1 MLIVTGATGQL
12 GSRIVAA
19 LLRRVPAGRI
29 GVSVRSPEMAA
40 DLATQGVRVRQG
52 DFDRPDLLRNAWEG
66 AEQLLL
72 VSSNAAASGG
82 DPVAQH
88 ANAIAVARE
97 LGVSR
102 IFYTSQVSA
111 SPTSQFPPGRDHAAT
126 EALLAGSGLPWT
138 ALRHGF
144 YAGSLLAMQGRAL
157 TAGAIVAPPDG
168 LVAWTT
174 HDDLAEADAAL
185 LAGERV
191 IDGPTPPL
199 TGPDA
204 LDLAGIAR
212 LAEQLTEMP
221 VSRSLCS
228 LEDLDQRA
236 RQNGA
241 PAGARAVMRGYFRAA
256 EAGEFAAVDPTLAAI
271 LERPPASVRAFLE
284 KHLPTAPASQ
294 L

>member
-12 GSRIVAA
+12 GSWIVTA

-29 GVSVRSPEMAA
+29 GVSVSSPDKAA
-40 DLATQGVRVRQG
+40 DLAARGVRVRQA
-52 DFDRPDLLRNAWEG
+52 DYDRPDLLRHAWEG

-97 LGVSR
+97 LGVAR

-111 SPTSQFPPGRDHAAT
+111 SPASQFPPGRDHAAT
-126 EALLAGSGLPWT
+126 EALLAQSGLPWT

-144 YAGSLLAMQGRAL
+144 YAGSLLAMQGRGLAN
-157 TAGAIVAPPDG
+157 GAIVAPADG
-168 LVAWTT
+168 PVAWTT

-191 IDGPTPPL
+191 VDGPTPPL

-204 LDLAGIAR
+204 IDLAGIAR
-212 LAEQLTEMP
+212 LAEELTGTP

-228 LEDLDQRA
+228 LDDLDGRA

-241 PAGARAVMRGYFRAA
+241 PAGARAVMQGYFRAA
-256 EAGEFAAVDPTLAAI
+256 AAGEFAAVDPTLAAI
-271 LERPPASVRAFLE
+271 LGRPPTSVRAFLE
-284 KHLPTAPASQ
+284 KHLPTARASQ